1 VISQQMGRVLSA
13 MGAVILVLALFL
25 TWYHI
30 DRTQGATD
38 TTGWQTFTRLR
49 LFVLAGAFA
58 LLVSALVPQGRG
70 VLVTRTLL
78 GLALGALILRRII
91 EPPNVDAP
99 IAAQFGVAVGFVG
112 AIAAAIGGLVDSGRE
127 VVAHHPGLGFGNAPG
142 GLLNAGEDGEGARLR
157 RRVPGPPTHQRRGY
171 VDSTAEDL

>member
-1 VISQQMGRVLSA
+1 MINQQMGRVLSA
-13 MGAVILVLALFL
+13 VGALILVLALFL

-49 LFVLAGAFA
+49 LVVLIGAGA
-58 LLVSALVPQGRG
+58 LLVSAVVPQRRG
-70 VLVTRTLL
+70 VLIARTLL

-91 EPPNVDAP
+91 SPPDVHAP
-99 IAAQFGVAVGFVG
+99 IAAQVGVAVGLVG

-127 VVAHHPGLGFGNAPG
+127 VVVRYPGLGFGNAPG
-142 GLLNAGEDGEGARLR
+142 GLLNAGGDGERAPLHRG
-157 RRVPGPPTHQRRGY
+157 VPSPPAQQRRGY
-171 VDSTAEDL
+171 IDSTAEDV